1 MHSCEHE
8 VSRFAGMRTLALLNL
23 KPGTGKTTSAVWL
36 AHALAERGRRVLLVD
51 ADPAA
56 SALGWSELA
65 EWHPSVEVIALP
77 TKDLHRRL
85 PPVAKGLGADWVVI
99 DAPQLEDQ
107 PGIATSAARV
117 ATYVL
122 IPVAPT
128 PIELDRMAPI
138 RDILD
143 DVATLQAEPARV
155 SVLLNRVV
163 SSAASGEAARTALAQ
178 AGFHVLRTAVGR
190 REVFAQSWGKPVD
203 ARLTEYAE
211 IAREIEA

>member
-1 MHSCEHE
+1 
-8 VSRFAGMRTLALLNL
+8 MRTLALLNL

-36 AHALAERGRRVLLVD
+36 AHALAERSRRVLLVD

-56 SALGWSELA
+56 SALSWSELA
-65 EWHPSVEVIALP
+65 EWNPGVEVIALP
-77 TKDLHRRL
+77 TKDLHRRVV
-85 PPVAKGLGADWVVI
+85 PVAQGLGVDWVVI

-107 PGIATSAARV
+107 PGIASSAAR
-117 ATYVL
+117 ASTDIL

-138 RDILD
+138 RDVLE
-143 DVATLQAEPARV
+143 DVAALKTEPARV

-163 SSAASGEAARTALAQ
+163 SSAASGEAARTALTQ
-178 AGFHVLRTAVGR
+178 ARFHVLRTAVGR

-211 IAREIEA
+211 IARELEGTTAR